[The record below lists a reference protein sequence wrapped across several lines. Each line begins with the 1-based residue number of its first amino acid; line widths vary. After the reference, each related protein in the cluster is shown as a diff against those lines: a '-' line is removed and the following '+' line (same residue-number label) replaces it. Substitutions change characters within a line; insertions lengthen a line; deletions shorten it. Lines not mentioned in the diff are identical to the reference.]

1 MNSLEQYI
9 YGAHMNLPKVAR
21 LTEGM
26 NLGAIQS
33 EMSKLGDFR
42 SPPSQYHTMEN
53 GVEVVY
59 VKKSGPQDKLRRLIM
74 SDDMKADEAKPL
86 SNLILNACKKIGVDD
101 SDIGYQ
107 KISEALIYGNEDF
120 FGELINLTTREAM
133 VQHIRKD
140 IF

>member
-1 MNSLEQYI
+1 MNSFEKSI
-9 YGAHMNLPKVAR
+9 GGVHMNLTKVAR

-59 VKKSGPQDKLRRLIM
+59 VKNP
-74 SDDMKADEAKPL
+74 
-86 SNLILNACKKIGVDD
+86 ILKID
-101 SDIGYQ
+101 
-107 KISEALIYGNEDF
+107 
-120 FGELINLTTREAM
+120 
-133 VQHIRKD
+133 
-140 IF
+140 

>member
-1 MNSLEQYI
+1 
-9 YGAHMNLPKVAR
+9 MNLTKVAR

-33 EMSKLGDFR
+33 EMSKLGNFR

-59 VKKSGPQDKLRRLIM
+59 VKKSGPQDKLKRLIM

-86 SNLILNACKKIGVDD
+86 SNLILTACKKIGVDD
-101 SDIGYQ
+101 SDSGYQ
-107 KISEALIYGNEDF
+107 KIREALINGNDDF
-120 FGELINLTTREAM
+120 YGELINLATQEAM

-140 IF
+140 RF